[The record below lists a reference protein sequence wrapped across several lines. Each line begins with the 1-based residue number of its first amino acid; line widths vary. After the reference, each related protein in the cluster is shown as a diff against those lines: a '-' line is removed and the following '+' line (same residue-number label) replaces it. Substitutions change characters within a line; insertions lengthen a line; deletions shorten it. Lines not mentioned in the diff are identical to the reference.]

1 MLEIRVFK
9 HRLRL
14 WFAFAAV
21 LLSLPCAGQGSTP
34 LLFEVKS
41 ATTTVY
47 LFGTIH
53 VGSHGMYPLSPQVEA
68 AFAASAALALEA
80 DPTDETAN
88 ALAVS
93 ASVYRPP
100 ENLEQHVSPELYR
113 DLVAKLPQI
122 GLPLEYA
129 RALKPHLLAM
139 TITMMQVQRLGYQPA
154 LGLDLH
160 FAQRAR
166 RENKPI
172 VELES
177 MAQQMDMFES
187 LPARVQE
194 DMLRAALDALGT
206 RELRDELEALVSA
219 WKGGDVEGIE
229 RAVAR
234 EMEDLD
240 EASAE
245 ALQDRVYVSR
255 NEAMAQKLRAM
266 LERETV
272 HFVAVGAGHLTGESS
287 LPALLEAMGFAVRR
301 L

>member
-1 MLEIRVFK
+1 MFMQ
-9 HRLRL
+9 RLRL
-14 WFAFAAV
+14 WFAFIAIV
-21 LLSLPCAGQGSTP
+21 LSLPCAGQGGKP

-53 VGSHGMYPLSPQVEA
+53 VGTHGMYPLGAQVEA
-68 AFAASAALALEA
+68 AFAASGALALEA
-80 DPTDETAN
+80 DPSDEAAN
-88 ALAVS
+88 SLAIS

-100 ENLEQHVSPELYR
+100 DNLEQHISPELYR
-113 DLVAKLPQI
+113 ELAAKLPQI

-154 LGLDLH
+154 LGLDQH

-166 RENKPI
+166 RESKPI

-187 LPARVQE
+187 LSADVQE
-194 DMLRAALDALGT
+194 DMLRAALHAIGT
-206 RELRDELEALVSA
+206 HDLREEMEALVSA
-219 WKGGDVEGIE
+219 WMRGDAAGIE

-234 EMEDLD
+234 EMESLE
-240 EASAE
+240 EASAYE
-245 ALQDRVYVSR
+245 LQTRVYVSR
-255 NEAMAQKLRAM
+255 NEAMAQKLRAI
-266 LERETV
+266 LEQRTV
-272 HFVAVGAGHLTGESS
+272 HFVAVGAGHLTGESG
-287 LPALLEAMGFAVRR
+287 LPALLAAMGFAVRR

>member
-1 MLEIRVFK
+1 MFK

-14 WFAFAAV
+14 WFAFAAIV
-21 LLSLPCAGQGSTP
+21 LSLPCVGQGSTP

-47 LFGTIH
+47 LFGTVH
-53 VGSHGMYPLSPQVEA
+53 VGTHGMYPLSPQVEA
-68 AFAASAALALEA
+68 AFAASGALALEA
-80 DPTDETAN
+80 DPTDEAAN
-88 ALAVS
+88 ALAIS

-100 ENLEQHVSPELYR
+100 ENLEQHISPELYR
-113 DLVAKLPQI
+113 ELVAKLPQI

-139 TITMMQVQRLGYQPA
+139 TITMMQVQRLGYQAA
-154 LGLDLH
+154 LGLDQH

-166 RENKPI
+166 RESKPI

-187 LPARVQE
+187 LSADVQE
-194 DMLRAALDALGT
+194 DMLRAALHAIGT
-206 RELRDELEALVSA
+206 HDLREELEALVSA
-219 WKGGDVEGIE
+219 WMRGDAEGIE

-234 EMEDLD
+234 EMESLD
-240 EASAE
+240 EASAHE
-245 ALQDRVYVSR
+245 LQTRVYVSR
-255 NEAMAQKLRAM
+255 NEAMAQKLRAI
-266 LERETV
+266 LEQRTV
-272 HFVAVGAGHLTGESS
+272 HFVAVGAGHLTGESG
-287 LPALLEAMGFAVRR
+287 LPALLAAMGFAVRR